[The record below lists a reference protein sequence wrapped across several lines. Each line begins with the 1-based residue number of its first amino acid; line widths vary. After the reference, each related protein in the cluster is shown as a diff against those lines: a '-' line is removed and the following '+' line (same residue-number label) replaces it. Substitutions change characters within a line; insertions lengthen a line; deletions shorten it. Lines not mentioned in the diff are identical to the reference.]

1 MSHKWE
7 KVEFDD
13 LVKGDVFRVNH
24 GEGIYTMESRDLTDN
39 LVKAYLINDPESYR
53 GAIFFIGSEIDVF
66 FKKIEI
72 PEETDRLQTAISVLV
87 DKLHTETENHKQTR
101 ARLIELQ
108 EKWEEKRLVD
118 MGEDSCQEE
127 VWEDV
132 SICGV
137 KPGDRLKITVDDN
150 RPYERTVEKMEDD
163 SVRYN
168 GGGYDFISDI
178 CDKENNIQI
187 KRLKKQ
193 TCCGTCHGAYDGK
206 AE

>member
-1 MSHKWE
+1 MNHKWE

-13 LVKGDVFRVNH
+13 LVKGDVFRVNQL
-24 GEGIYTMESRDLTDN
+24 ESNEYIMLSRDLNDN
-39 LVKAYLINDPESYR
+39 LIKAKGEDFDGSPIS
-53 GAIFFIGSEIDVF
+53 FFEGNVF
-66 FKKIEI
+66 TRKIEI

-118 MGEDSCQEE
+118 MGEDICQEE
-127 VWEDV
+127 IWEDV
-132 SICGV
+132 DYRGINIGDLVKSGNYKFRIREFIRGV
-137 KPGDRLKITVDDN
+137 PVAMRGEFVYSHMHHSGKW
-150 RPYERTVEKMEDD
+150 
-163 SVRYN
+163 
-168 GGGYDFISDI
+168 
-178 CDKENNIQI
+178 